1 MIPRCGTMDVE
12 LEEKERK
19 REERKRKASEHSLT
33 DASESEK
40 KKRKRKKEKK
50 EKKAKKEK
58 KKRSHKESVCTTD
71 DDSLTAL
78 ENKKR
83 EIEKELNGASAEHSS
98 KREREDSS
106 HNRHRHHSSSKR
118 RSAERVDRK
127 DSPSQRRSPDRH
139 SSSRYR
145 SSPDRRDRK
154 HSPDRRRKDSPER
167 RDRDRRRSPERR
179 RRPSLPRYN
188 RKRSPDRYG
197 GSCSR
202 RRSPERRDRRR
213 ESPRRDDRG
222 RHGDPRKGYSREDD
236 KRRRESRNERDK
248 VEKSPEPKVVWEDE
262 EEDEE
267 TKIAA
272 LRKRMQEIG
281 GKTNG
286 VKAENGDDDPKADSK
301 ATPSKEGPKDAETS
315 SKDDGNTSDS
325 STSSEE
331 SELLDQAKKLLE
343 KASGAQPNSD
353 SEDLSS
359 PGTPRSGG
367 ATPADFFDSLREKM
381 SHIHGN
387 RKAAEDVLNQLKK
400 DEEDRTRQ
408 KEEENRKKKEEETS
422 KLLDVKKKTAP
433 SFDMFCDDEDLPPD
447 ALEKPSTLMSQQA
460 TNTSL
465 KDNWDD
471 HEGYY
476 RVRVGEVL
484 DRRYRVFG
492 FTGAGVFGSVV
503 RAHDSLN
510 GDARVAVKIIR
521 NNEIMRKTGMKELE
535 LLRKL
540 NEADA
545 ADRYHCLRLHREF
558 EHHNHLCLVFEELS
572 INLRELLKKYGN
584 NVGLHMKA
592 VKSYTQQ
599 LLLALKLL
607 KSDGEFYRAPEIM
620 LGIPYG
626 YGIDMW
632 SVAVTLY
639 EVYTGKIMFAG
650 KSNNQMLKFIMDLKG
665 RFNNKLVRKAQFKD
679 QHFDHNCNFLYH
691 EVDKVTQRDK
701 ITTLTTIKITRN
713 LHSELIG
720 DQDLDREGH
729 KKVEHFRKLLED
741 MTAVDPNKR
750 ISCSD
755 ALKHPFLT
763 EK

>member
-1 MIPRCGTMDVE
+1 MDVE

-98 KREREDSS
+98 KRGKILRTIVIDTTLLPSAVLLSASIAKIVLLNVVRQIAIPLLGIEALQIDATGSIPPIAEGRIPRNVVTAIEDAVLSGAGGLRS
-106 HNRHRHHSSSKR
+106 H
-118 RSAERVDRK
+118 DTT
-127 DSPSQRRSPDRH
+127 
-139 SSSRYR
+139 
-145 SSPDRRDRK
+145 
-154 HSPDRRRKDSPER
+154 
-167 RDRDRRRSPERR
+167 
-179 RRPSLPRYN
+179 
-188 RKRSPDRYG
+188 
-197 GSCSR
+197 
-202 RRSPERRDRRR
+202 
-213 ESPRRDDRG
+213 
-222 RHGDPRKGYSREDD
+222 GYSREDD

-607 KSDGEFYRAPEIM
+607 KRCNILHADIKPDNILVTESKMTLKLCDFGSGSYAHEAEIAPYLVSRFYRAPEIM